1 LLPKPD
7 TCWRRAGVMGAAVA
21 VTWAVD
27 VVMAGR
33 VGMFVMVVGPLPLP
47 GHPEPGV
54 HWAYQAF

>member
-1 LLPKPD
+1 
-7 TCWRRAGVMGAAVA
+7 MGAAVA